1 MFLGIDLGTSG
12 VKLLVTDAGQSVVA
26 DAHAPVASLKL
37 PAPMSEQDPA
47 DWIAAI
53 EKALGQI
60 AAANPG
66 LLPQVRG
73 IGLSG
78 HMHGAVLLDGANRVL
93 RPCIMWN
100 DGRAE
105 QECAD
110 LTALADFEG
119 IGGNLVMAG
128 FTAPKLLWV
137 QHHEPEIFYKISR
150 VVLPKDYVRLWLT
163 GDHVAEMSDAAGT
176 LWLDVA
182 GRTWS
187 PDLLAATGLSE
198 AQMPRLVEG
207 TAASGTL
214 RAALCE
220 AWGFAPGTL
229 VAGGAGDNAAA
240 ACGMGI
246 VEDGAFV
253 SLGTSGVVF
262 APTKTFRPN
271 TKQGV
276 HSFCH
281 AVPGTWHQ
289 MGVILAA
296 ASCLDWQAR
305 IMGRDVAAM
314 LALLPK
320 RIEAPSPVRFLPY
333 LTGVRTPHNDPT
345 AHASFHGLTAQT
357 GPVDMVQAVLE
368 GVGYALKDCVD
379 ALAAAGTTIDQAYAV
394 GGGSRSRAWLQIIAD
409 ICAVTLLIPE
419 RGEYGAAFGAARLAQ
434 AAVAGTYD
442 AGLFAKPAVAQVIY
456 PDAARSA
463 AYMTAHAGWR
473 ALYGPS

>member
-12 VKLLVTDAGQSVVA
+12 AKLLVIDERQSVVA
-26 DAHAPVASLKL
+26 EAHAPVVSLKL
-37 PAPMSEQDPA
+37 PAPLSEQDPA

-53 EKALGQI
+53 EQALSQI
-60 AAANPG
+60 AGAHPA
-66 LLPQVRG
+66 LLGQVRG

-78 HMHGAVLLDGANRVL
+78 HMHGAVLLDDADRVL

-100 DGRAE
+100 DGRAA

-110 LTALADFEG
+110 LTGLADFER

-137 QHHEPEIFYKISR
+137 KRNEPAVFCRMSR
-150 VVLPKDYVRLWLT
+150 VLLPKDYVRLWLT
-163 GDHVAEMSDAAGT
+163 GDYVAEMSDAAGT

-182 GRTWS
+182 GRAWS
-187 PDLLAATGLSE
+187 PDLLTATGLTQ

-207 TAASGTL
+207 TEASGTL
-214 RAALCE
+214 RAALCD
-220 AWGFAPGTL
+220 AWGFAPGTI

-296 ASCLDWQAR
+296 ASCLDWLAG
-305 IMGRDVAAM
+305 ILGRDVGAM
-314 LALLPK
+314 LTLLPD
-320 RIEAPSPVRFLPY
+320 RIDAPSPVRFLPY
-333 LTGVRTPHNDPT
+333 LTGVRTPHNDPM
-345 AHASFHGLTAQT
+345 AQASFHGLTAQT
-357 GPVDMVQAVLE
+357 GPADLVQAVLE

-379 ALAAAGTTIDQAYAV
+379 ALAAAGTTIDRAYAV
-394 GGGSRSRAWLQIIAD
+394 GGGSRSRVWLQIIAD
-409 ICAVTLLIPE
+409 ICGITLLIPE

-434 AAVAGTYD
+434 AAVVGGYD
-442 AGLFAKPAVAQVIY
+442 PAIFGKPAVAQVIR
-456 PDAARSA
+456 PDAARAA
-463 AYMTAHAGWR
+463 AYAAAYADWR
-473 ALYGPS
+473 ALYAAP